1 MKVGEI
7 LSLNVKYNY
16 EVTGIS
22 IDSRSIK
29 KNDIFVCINGYNYN
43 ANDYIDEVLSKKVRT
58 IITDNSDYYNKYK
71 SLKIN
76 ILLVEDVKKTLAYL
90 CNKFYQEYINKISL
104 IGITGTNGKTTV
116 STLLYKYFR
125 YLGKNIALIGT
136 NGIYINDEYTPS
148 VNTTPDILTI
158 YNVIKKAV
166 EIGCSVLV
174 MEVSSQGIKEG
185 RVIGLDFDI
194 SLFTNITLDHM
205 DYHNTFDDYYYTKLL
220 FMSKAK
226 IKIINKD
233 MDRYNNTLRSLDGKI
248 ISFGKTS
255 NNYKISNIEYDI
267 ENTIFDL
274 LVDDNTFHIQTS
286 LLGEYNVYN
295 VVSFIAIVDVLDLF
309 NQYTLSFLNKKITID
324 GRLEIINSNKG
335 KFIIDF
341 AHTPDGVDKILTF
354 LNIIRSGR
362 IITVIGMGGNRDKS
376 KRSIVGEILSEKS
389 DVIILTS
396 DNPRNENP
404 VDIINDIKSGI
415 VNKQKNSVYV
425 EADRRKA
432 IKLAYDLS
440 GTEDIIAI
448 LGKGN
453 ESYISINDEKIP
465 YSDREEVMKLS
476 NRRI

>member
-158 YNVIKKAV
+158 YNVI
-166 EIGCSVLV
+166 I
-174 MEVSSQGIKEG
+174 
-185 RVIGLDFDI
+185 
-194 SLFTNITLDHM
+194 
-205 DYHNTFDDYYYTKLL
+205 
-220 FMSKAK
+220 
-226 IKIINKD
+226 
-233 MDRYNNTLRSLDGKI
+233 
-248 ISFGKTS
+248 
-255 NNYKISNIEYDI
+255 
-267 ENTIFDL
+267 
-274 LVDDNTFHIQTS
+274 
-286 LLGEYNVYN
+286 
-295 VVSFIAIVDVLDLF
+295 
-309 NQYTLSFLNKKITID
+309 
-324 GRLEIINSNKG
+324 
-335 KFIIDF
+335 
-341 AHTPDGVDKILTF
+341 
-354 LNIIRSGR
+354 
-362 IITVIGMGGNRDKS
+362 
-376 KRSIVGEILSEKS
+376 
-389 DVIILTS
+389 
-396 DNPRNENP
+396 
-404 VDIINDIKSGI
+404 
-415 VNKQKNSVYV
+415 
-425 EADRRKA
+425 
-432 IKLAYDLS
+432 
-440 GTEDIIAI
+440 
-448 LGKGN
+448 
-453 ESYISINDEKIP
+453 
-465 YSDREEVMKLS
+465 
-476 NRRI
+476 